1 MQKYCLTPKSDK
13 ETKIQN
19 WHAQYGRKLGY
30 VYTGFILGHSIL
42 YLFATLL
49 TRVLYVK
56 SKKTNETS
64 NNVQIGLPF
73 RISSTIDLDTYYVPI
88 FIHCS
93 ISEFM
98 YMTLLAVIDVLYLT
112 VVEYCCGLFA
122 ALRYRLETALVFEN
136 ERLTIMSTKGK
147 SYANIVYSIRRH
159 IETLQFVAIV
169 ESIYSLPLFI
179 QIALTVLLLSLLG
192 YQIVNNMENV
202 SLSRGINHIVYLNG
216 LLLNVLFE
224 NWQGQKIVDS
234 SEKVF
239 ESAYN
244 TKWYNMP
251 VAARKLLIMIMMRS
265 EKPSALKVGKIIV
278 LSYVTFN
285 AVSVMILMGDIDQ
298 FFQDSH
304 YNIIRLLLSISGLW
318 PFHTRNRR
326 YAIYLDM
333 VLILGSGLIFQILG
347 IIEIWHD
354 PFELLDT
361 VLLLF
366 FAVVIISKTF
376 CTIHALPQ
384 VFLLAVSDVL
394 YLIVIEHSCGLFVA
408 LRYNTEW
415 YSMPIAARKLLIM
428 IMMRSEKPLGLRM
441 GKIVVLSYIT
451 FNTVSVIILWYAYV

>member
-1 MQKYCLTPKSDK
+1 MQEYCLSPKSDE

-19 WHAQYGRKLGY
+19 LHSQHGRKLGY
-30 VYTGFILGHSIL
+30 AYTGFLLGHSIL
-42 YLFATLL
+42 YLLATLL
-49 TRVLYVK
+49 SRVLYVE
-56 SKKTNETS
+56 SEETDETS
-64 NNVQIGLPF
+64 NNVQRGLPF
-73 RISSTIDLDTYYVPI
+73 RINSMIDLDTYYVPI

-93 ISEFM
+93 ICEFM
-98 YMTLLAVIDVLYLT
+98 YMFLLTVIDVLYLT
-112 VVEYCCGLFA
+112 VVEYSCGLFA
-122 ALRYRLETALVFEN
+122 ALRYRLETALVFKN
-136 ERLTIMSTKGK
+136 ERLTIMFTKDK

-159 IETLQFVAIV
+159 TEALQFIAIV

-192 YQIVNNMENV
+192 YQIINNMENV
-202 SLSRGINHIVYLNG
+202 SGGINNYIYLNG

-251 VAARKLLIMIMMRS
+251 IAARKLLIMIMMRS
-265 EKPSALKVGKIIV
+265 EKPSALKLGKIIV

-285 AVSVMILMGDIDQ
+285 AVTGRDRMGDIDQ

-326 YAIYLDM
+326 YAIYLAM

-347 IIEIWHD
+347 ITEIWHD

-361 VLLLF
+361 VPTLF

-384 VFLLAVSDVL
+384 V
-394 YLIVIEHSCGLFVA
+394 C
-408 LRYNTEW
+408 
-415 YSMPIAARKLLIM
+415 K
-428 IMMRSEKPLGLRM
+428 
-441 GKIVVLSYIT
+441 
-451 FNTVSVIILWYAYV
+451 